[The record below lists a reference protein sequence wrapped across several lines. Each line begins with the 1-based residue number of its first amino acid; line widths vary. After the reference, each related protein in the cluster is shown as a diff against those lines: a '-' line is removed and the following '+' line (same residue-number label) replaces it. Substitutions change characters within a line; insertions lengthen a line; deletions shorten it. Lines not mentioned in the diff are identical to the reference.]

1 MKKILSAILLM
12 SISLVGCG
20 NMENDVKVLSEE
32 HPPEETNNQE
42 EKVVR
47 KLVETFGSRLQNV
60 SLLGPEEDLKKS
72 MQENYQELVKPELIE
87 KWLDDPL
94 NAPGRLTSSPWPDR
108 IEISSLQQKSEIV
121 YAMTGEII
129 EITSGDAMANRIP
142 IELLVEKIGEKWLI
156 SEIVMT
162 DTDQNNSTVY
172 QNSEYNFSF
181 TLPDTWKNY
190 SIVTDKWEGLSIPT
204 TSKEEVIET
213 GPMISIRH
221 PEWSAKDPRQDIP
234 IMILTI
240 EQWDLLQQEKFH
252 IGAAPI
258 PPTELARNDKYV
270 FALPARY
277 NFAFPKGYEE
287 VEQILEGNPI
297 EVTEQ

>member
-1 MKKILSAILLM
+1 MKILSIILLM

-20 NMENDVKVLSEE
+20 NIENDVKVLSEE
-32 HPPEETNNQE
+32 HPPEETNNQA

-47 KLVETFGSRLQNV
+47 ELVETFGSRLQNV
-60 SLLGPEEDLKKS
+60 SLLGPEGDLEKS
-72 MQENYQELVKPELIE
+72 MQENYGELVTPKLVE

-108 IEISSLQQKSEIV
+108 IEINTLQEKSKFV
-121 YAMTGEII
+121 YAVTGEII
-129 EITSGDAMANRIP
+129 DITSGEKLANRIP
-142 IELLVEKIGEKWLI
+142 IELLVEKIGGKWLI
-156 SEIVMT
+156 SEVVMASAE
-162 DTDQNNSTVY
+162 QNNSTVY
-172 QNSEYNFSF
+172 ENSEYGFSF
-181 TLPDTWKNY
+181 ALPDTWKNY
-190 SIVTDKWEGLSIPT
+190 SIVTEKWEGLSIPT
-204 TSKEEVIET
+204 TGKEEVIET

-240 EQWDLLQQEKFH
+240 EQWDMLRQEKFH

-277 NFAFPKGYEE
+277 NFAFPTGYEE

-297 EVTEQ
+297 DVTEG

>member
-1 MKKILSAILLM
+1 MKILSIILLM

-20 NMENDVKVLSEE
+20 NIENDVKVLSEE
-32 HPPEETNNQE
+32 HPPEETNNQA

-47 KLVETFGSRLQNV
+47 ELVETFGSRLQNV
-60 SLLGPEEDLKKS
+60 SLLGPEGDLEKS
-72 MQENYQELVKPELIE
+72 MQENYEELVTPKLFE

-108 IEISSLQQKSEIV
+108 IEINTLQEKSKFV
-121 YAMTGEII
+121 YAVTGEII
-129 EITSGDAMANRIP
+129 DITSGDKVANRLP
-142 IELLVEKIGEKWLI
+142 IELLVEKIGGKWLI
-156 SEIVMT
+156 SEVVMASAE
-162 DTDQNNSTVY
+162 QNNSTVY
-172 QNSEYNFSF
+172 ENSEYGFSF
-181 TLPDTWKNY
+181 ALPDTWKSY

-204 TSKEEVIET
+204 TGKEEVIET

-240 EQWDLLQQEKFH
+240 EQWDMLRQEKFH

-277 NFAFPKGYEE
+277 NFAFPTGYEE

-297 EVTEQ
+297 DVTEG